1 MSIFKRATDVIRANL
16 SSLIDSAEDP
26 EKMIDLFLED
36 AREQLAEA
44 KRAVHE
50 AIASSKEI
58 EQQVQEYGEQTER
71 WGKRA
76 EEAVLKDRDDLAAKA
91 LAERQRYTQLRQK
104 LLDPLETS
112 QKNVEQAKG
121 RLAELEQKIEEA
133 ENRRAELK
141 ARARVAKA
149 EMKVSKGLAGIDKA
163 DALGDMDRMEEKVK
177 RMEAQA
183 AAASEMADEEKKTD
197 LEEEFAKLGQGS
209 VEDELTVLKKK
220 LGKG

>member
-104 LLDPLETS
+104 LLDPLEAS

-141 ARARVAKA
+141 ARARVARA

-197 LEEEFAKLGQGS
+197 LEEEFAKLGQGA
-209 VEDELTVLKKK
+209 VDDELAALKKK

>member
-58 EQQVQEYGEQTER
+58 EQQVQEYGEQVER

-76 EEAVLKDRDDLAAKA
+76 EEAVVKDRDDLAAKA

-104 LLDPLETS
+104 LLDPLEAS
-112 QKNVEQAKG
+112 KKNVEQAKG

-141 ARARVAKA
+141 ARARVARA

-209 VEDELTVLKKK
+209 VNDELAALKKK

>member
-1 MSIFKRATDVIRANL
+1 MGLFKRAADVIRANL
-16 SSLIDSAEDP
+16 TSLIDSAEDP

-50 AIASSKEI
+50 AIASTKEI
-58 EQQVQEYGEQTER
+58 EQQVQEYSEQSDH

-76 EEAVLKDRDDLAAKA
+76 EEAVIKDRDDLAGKA
-91 LAERQRYTQLRQK
+91 LAEKQRYTQLRQK

-112 QKNVEQAKG
+112 KKNTGQAKL
-121 RLAELEQKIEEA
+121 RLEALEQKIEEA
-133 ENRRAELK
+133 ENRRTELK
-141 ARARVAKA
+141 ARARVARA
-149 EMKVSKGLAGIDKA
+149 ETKVSESLAGIDKA

-177 RMEAQA
+177 RMEARA
-183 AAASEMADEEKKTD
+183 AAATEMADEEKKGD
-197 LEEEFAKLGQGS
+197 LEAEFAKLGQGS
-209 VEDELTVLKKK
+209 VDDELTALKKK

>member
-1 MSIFKRATDVIRANL
+1 MGLFKRAADVIRANL
-16 SSLIDSAEDP
+16 TSLIDSAEDP

-58 EQQVQEYGEQTER
+58 EQQVQEYTEQSDH

-76 EEAVLKDRDDLAAKA
+76 EEAVIKDRDDLAGKA
-91 LAERQRYTQLRQK
+91 LAEKQRYTQLRQK

-112 QKNVEQAKG
+112 KKNIGQAKL
-121 RLAELEQKIEEA
+121 RLEALEQKIEEA
-133 ENRRAELK
+133 ENRRTELK
-141 ARARVAKA
+141 ARARVARA
-149 EMKVSKGLAGIDKA
+149 ETKVSESLAGIDKA

-177 RMEAQA
+177 RMEARA
-183 AAASEMADEEKKTD
+183 AAATEMADEEKKGD
-197 LEEEFAKLGQGS
+197 LEAEFAKLEQGS
-209 VEDELTVLKKK
+209 VDDELTALKKK

>member
-1 MSIFKRATDVIRANL
+1 MSLFKRAADVVRANL
-16 SSLIDSAEDP
+16 TSLIDSAEDP

-36 AREQLAEA
+36 AREQFAEA

-58 EQQVQEYGEQTER
+58 EQQVQEYGEQAEH

-76 EEAVLKDRDDLAAKA
+76 EEAVLKDRDDLAARA
-91 LAERQRYTQLRQK
+91 LAEKQRYTQLRQK
-104 LLDPLETS
+104 LLDPLAAS

-121 RLAELEQKIEEA
+121 RLDELEQKIEEA
-133 ENRRAELK
+133 ENKRAELK

-163 DALGDMDRMEEKVK
+163 SGLGDMGRMEEKVK

-183 AAASEMADEEKKTD
+183 AAASEMADEEKKSD
-197 LEEEFAKLGQGS
+197 LEEEIAKLGQGS
-209 VEDELTVLKKK
+209 VGDELATLKKK
-220 LGKG
+220 MGKG